1 MTNQLQTQNK
11 RDISTDTSV
20 WTFQDI
26 KRYYD
31 PQDLL
36 TEKQVGQALSLIKG
50 RNLNPLLNEVYIVA
64 YKKKNGGAEFS
75 LIVSKEAFLKRA
87 AQNPNYEGFEAGVVV
102 VDDSG
107 DMVERK
113 GALLLPND
121 TLVGGW
127 ARVYRKNFKVP
138 VEVFVSRE
146 EYDKKQSTWNAMP
159 ATMIRKTALVNA
171 LREAFPED
179 LGNMYTEDDGG
190 ETFDR
195 IKDVTPRETQE
206 DVKAR
211 KMAQIEQQRQEQPQ
225 PVQPEQELV
234 EETEGT
240 EEQPQPNFISDEQ
253 HDTIMQQINELAL
266 ITGQATETVGN
277 YYMKKYKLNDFH
289 ELLVAGFNVVSNDIQ
304 TQINNRKG

>member
-1 MTNQLQTQNK
+1 MSNQLQTQNK
-11 RDISTDTSV
+11 RDISTDTSA

-36 TEKQVGQALSLIKG
+36 TEKQIGQALSLIKG

-64 YKKKNGGAEFS
+64 YKKKNGRAEFS

-102 VDDSG
+102 VDNSG

-127 ARVYRKNFKVP
+127 ARVYRKKFKVP

-179 LGNMYTEDDGG
+179 LGSMYTEDDGG

-195 IKDVTPRETQE
+195 IKDVTPQETQE
-206 DVKAR
+206 DVRAR
-211 KMAQIEQQRQEQPQ
+211 KLAQIEQMKQEQTHFQQTSESNSQ
-225 PVQPEQELV
+225 PVANSQ
-234 EETEGT
+234 
-240 EEQPQPNFISDEQ
+240 
-253 HDTIMQQINELAL
+253 NEPVQ
-266 ITGQATETVGN
+266 G
-277 YYMKKYKLNDFH
+277 
-289 ELLVAGFNVVSNDIQ
+289 ELLDY
-304 TQINNRKG
+304 